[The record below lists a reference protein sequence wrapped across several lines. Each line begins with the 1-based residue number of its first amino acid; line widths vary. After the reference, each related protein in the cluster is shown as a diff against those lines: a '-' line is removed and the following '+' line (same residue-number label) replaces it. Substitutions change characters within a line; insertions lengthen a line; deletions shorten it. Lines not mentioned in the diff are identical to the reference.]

1 MALLWGHTMMSCERF
16 KRRQTARSIRVEL
29 TDDYLAMIAVVEAL
43 PQNQSGSDKSRRGR
57 PGRAHRALRV
67 VGPLLPKQP

>member
-1 MALLWGHTMMSCERF
+1 MGAHDDVLRALQEATE
-16 KRRQTARSIRVEL
+16 TARSIRVEL
-29 TDDYLAMIAVVEAL
+29 TDDYLAMIAAVEAL

-57 PGRAHRALRV
+57 PGRAHRALHV